1 MDRSHLV
8 GTKMTKLTKTAAHA
22 CRSEEVQR
30 SHRSQAPPFIPTR
43 LPAAVEDMET
53 SRRRRQPPRT
63 AVDSSAVTSDSPG
76 LPTGDAFARDL
87 SFCRPCPLKALS
99 SLAGRLAWVLFRR
112 VRLLCSVLQPH
123 KTTERWLMR
132 SVARHADSSPT
143 APSTLVV

>member
-1 MDRSHLV
+1 MSLRQLV
-8 GTKMTKLTKTAAHA
+8 GTKLIKLTKTAAHA

-30 SHRSQAPPFIPTR
+30 SHRSQAPPFTPTR

-63 AVDSSAVTSDSPG
+63 AVDSSAVTGPPG

-87 SFCRPCPLKALS
+87 SLCRPCPLKALS